1 MKSLRVEK
9 ITTCIANITNDNIS
23 DPIAIFKCDDAIF
36 SLAFH
41 REFLIV
47 GSSGLVSGY
56 SVSSTGHIQKRSW
69 SIQLPIRPEAL
80 TMADVN
86 DMWVDSEN
94 DTLYAGCGDSNVY
107 VCSLEDGSFIRKLTG
122 HKDFIHSVSG

>member
-1 MKSLRVEK
+1 MYSHRVEK
-9 ITTCIANITNDNIS
+9 ITTCIANITSDNIS
-23 DPIAIFKCDDAIF
+23 DPIAIFKSDENVY

-47 GSSGLVSGY
+47 GSSGVVSGHPIT
-56 SVSSTGHIQKRSW
+56 SSGHIQKRSW
-69 SIQLPIRPEAL
+69 SIQLPISPECL
-80 TMADVN
+80 MMAEVN
-86 DMWVDSEN
+86 DIWVDSEN

-107 VCSLEDGSFIRKLTG
+107 ACSLEDGSFIRKLTG